1 MLTVDAATRELV
13 GIARLLADISDGT
26 DPGSMVA
33 RGMLRDILGDL
44 QHRADQTLTKRDRV
58 IVLP

>member
-1 MLTVDAATRELV
+1 MDAATRELV
-13 GIARLLADISDGT
+13 GIARILADISNGN
-26 DPGSMVA
+26 DPGSAVA

-44 QHRADQTLTKRDRV
+44 QHRADQTPTKRDRV